1 MDQPQPDNQDQTPYT
16 PDDSGDRGFPSQ
28 FQEEPQP
35 EGEELSEDSPPPK
48 EYTLP
53 QVQVCPHCQQE
64 HPEGTLFCPITGQS
78 LSPGAE
84 SPAAAEPAPY
94 PPASPVDYFQRPQY
108 PAEPQPPYQ
117 AQPYQP
123 YYPPR
128 PPKDRSIAMV
138 LEILPGLFGFLGFG
152 WIYSGNTS
160 TGVAWLIGMLVWDVI
175 AIIVAVI
182 SGSLA
187 CICTVP
193 ISLVLI
199 AISASSLSK
208 YTKAHPQ
215 LFGI

>member
-1 MDQPQPDNQDQTPYT
+1 
-16 PDDSGDRGFPSQ
+16 
-28 FQEEPQP
+28 
-35 EGEELSEDSPPPK
+35 
-48 EYTLP
+48 
-53 QVQVCPHCQQE
+53 
-64 HPEGTLFCPITGQS
+64 
-78 LSPGAE
+78 
-84 SPAAAEPAPY
+84 
-94 PPASPVDYFQRPQY
+94 
-108 PAEPQPPYQ
+108 
-117 AQPYQP
+117 
-123 YYPPR
+123 
-128 PPKDRSIAMV
+128 MV